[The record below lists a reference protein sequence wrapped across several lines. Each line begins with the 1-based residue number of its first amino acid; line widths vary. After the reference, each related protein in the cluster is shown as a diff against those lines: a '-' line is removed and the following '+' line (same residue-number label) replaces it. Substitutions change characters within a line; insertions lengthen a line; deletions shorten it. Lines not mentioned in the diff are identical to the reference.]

1 VATDRKKQVAE
12 QVRRRDAS
20 IASFSGNLKQ
30 FLRSE
35 LSRLTKGIEGRD
47 VRAIDAARILGGI
60 RQNLADAGLGEVLIE
75 VEALYANEL
84 DKLEQSLGK
93 YGRGVEVMTGAD
105 VELVEALATFDFEQ
119 LSNEIDLTVDELRSI
134 AMRKVMGSEDV
145 DLSEDIDGLSDRASR
160 YGETTLRT
168 ALAGMNRSMTLSK
181 SEELGLELFVYL
193 GPDDDITRPFCE
205 ARVGQVFTRQEI
217 DEWDNGQGLDAAIYC
232 GGYNCRH
239 QLSPISEED
248 AKREYGYQ
256 TGEDS

>member
-1 VATDRKKQVAE
+1 VATDRKKQVQE
-12 QVRRRDAS
+12 QVKRREAS
-20 IASFSGNLKQ
+20 IASFSNTLKQ
-30 FLRSE
+30 FLKGE
-35 LSRLTKGIEGRD
+35 LTRLTRGVEGRD
-47 VRAIDAARILGGI
+47 VRAIDAARILGGV
-60 RQNLADAGLGEVLIE
+60 RQELANAGLGDVLVE
-75 VEALYANEL
+75 VENLYANEL
-84 DKLEQSLGK
+84 DRLEQSLTK
-93 YGRGVEVMTGAD
+93 YGRGVEVLTGAD

-119 LSNEIDLTVDELRSI
+119 LANEIDLTVDELRSV
-134 AMRKVMGSEDV
+134 AMRKVMGGDDV
-145 DLSEDIDGLSDRASR
+145 DLSDDIDGVSDRASR

-256 TGEDS
+256 ASEDS